1 MGGNGGVG
9 IRGTVVFNYGSV
21 NTVGG
26 SGGNG
31 GLKGD
36 SGSNGRAGSV
46 GKGIA
51 GTLTYPAA
59 ASAQDSNDNST
70 WSDLTET
77 SSNERYVRFYYRPV
91 IVGDTNGDYEVTVS
105 DAVTIVNYLLG
116 NASDDFDANA
126 ADMNHDGHVTISD
139 AVTVVNMATS
149 D

>member
-1 MGGNGGVG
+1 MGGKGGVG

-26 SGGNG
+26 SGGKG

-51 GTLTYPAA
+51 GTLTYPDA

-70 WSDLTET
+70 WSDAT
-77 SSNERYVRFYYRPV
+77 
-91 IVGDTNGDYEVTVS
+91 
-105 DAVTIVNYLLG
+105 
-116 NASDDFDANA
+116 
-126 ADMNHDGHVTISD
+126 TISSSEALAGSKTIDLGD
-139 AVTVVNMATS
+139 ATVKYLRLKVIKQ
-149 D
+149 